1 MSSSSSSNNDA
12 PSTDLAKAPTFD
24 GKMVFPIR
32 ALTAGLTGHTV
43 AAVYAVISKGY
54 KRGSGDDEMKHCEH
68 IGFTRDLNADIQSH
82 IETHNTRVAYI
93 RALSFAYPQKAAMM
107 EVASRWKE
115 QVVEAGGN
123 VEWVEV
129 VGSEDN
135 DETTGAE
142 EEVED
147 DAILKAA
154 EEEEERRRK
163 QMIELMIEN
172 AAYDDDDDEFE
183 YDDEEGDF
191 TVYPS
196 SVTEAVTEEIVE
208 VDVGSAA
215 DEGVISPF
223 ASASDEASDFEDPPN
238 TTPAEKP
245 IFNLETVDKILDEV
259 RPYLISDGGN
269 VSIQRVDMDTKSVY
283 LILEG
288 ACGSCPSSTITMQMG
303 IERVL
308 RENFE
313 DLGDVMQVEDP
324 LVEAANN
331 AQELT
336 LEAVEAE
343 VRRIMPAI
351 SAMGGVIEIL
361 NVDPIGLVEMSFRGP
376 NRVQHGLELAILDV
390 PYVKHVKFVN

>member
-1 MSSSSSSNNDA
+1 
-12 PSTDLAKAPTFD
+12 
-24 GKMVFPIR
+24 
-32 ALTAGLTGHTV
+32 
-43 AAVYAVISKGY
+43 
-54 KRGSGDDEMKHCEH
+54 
-68 IGFTRDLNADIQSH
+68 
-82 IETHNTRVAYI
+82 
-93 RALSFAYPQKAAMM
+93 MM

-123 VEWVEV
+123 VEWVDV

-135 DETTGAE
+135 DESAGA
-142 EEVED
+142 ED

-183 YDDEEGDF
+183 YDDDEDF

-223 ASASDEASDFEDPPN
+223 ASTSDEASDLEDPPN

-245 IFNLETVDKILDEV
+245 IFSLETVDKILDEV

-288 ACGSCPSSTITMQMG
+288 ACGSCPSSTITMQ
-303 IERVL
+303 VC
-308 RENFE
+308 FK
-313 DLGDVMQVEDP
+313 V
-324 LVEAANN
+324 
-331 AQELT
+331 
-336 LEAVEAE
+336 
-343 VRRIMPAI
+343 
-351 SAMGGVIEIL
+351 
-361 NVDPIGLVEMSFRGP
+361 
-376 NRVQHGLELAILDV
+376 
-390 PYVKHVKFVN
+390 